1 MNYTEF
7 LEYIISKNLD
17 SSNPYW
23 DSREK
28 IIANYGGEEQ
38 IKEIYYLTFTLA
50 NMKGWEYAL
59 SKVR

>member
-7 LEYIISKNLD
+7 LEHIVSNHLD
-17 SSNPYW
+17 PSNPYW

-28 IIANYGGEEQ
+28 VIANYGGEEQ
-38 IKEIYYLTFTLA
+38 IEEIYDLASTLA

>member
-38 IKEIYYLTFTLA
+38 IEEIYYLASTLA
-50 NMKGWEYAL
+50 DIKDWEYAL
-59 SKVR
+59 SKVK

>member
-7 LEYIISKNLD
+7 LEHIVSKHLD
-17 SSNPYW
+17 PSNPYW

-28 IIANYGGEEQ
+28 VIANYGGEEQ
-38 IKEIYYLTFTLA
+38 IEEIYDLASILA

>member
-7 LEYIISKNLD
+7 LEHIISKHFD
-17 SSNPYW
+17 PSNPYW

-28 IIANYGGEEQ
+28 VIANYGGEEQ
-38 IKEIYYLTFTLA
+38 IEEIYDLASTLA
-50 NMKGWEYAL
+50 GMKGWEYAL